1 MKKILISTLAVA
13 TVVLLSSCD
22 IPGQKD
28 EKKTDAMMPAE
39 NTMMRDA
46 DAMMKKEGADDSMMK
61 QDDTTADGM
70 MKADVKVEGG
80 AMMQK

>member
-28 EKKTDAMMPAE
+28 EKKTDSMMPMENAMMKDDSAMKKQD
-39 NTMMRDA
+39 TD
-46 DAMMKKEGADDSMMK
+46 DAMMKK
-61 QDDTTADGM
+61 DDTVSDGM
-70 MKADVKVEGG
+70 MKADVKVDGG